1 MGKASARK
9 RLHRNKAGSGFS
21 RPKGTIGDGIGSRVA
36 LIVVALMLVATSLG
50 LLAFS
55 VVPTLYDWSRMRQ
68 WQPAPAHVES
78 VRLHKATMARGAASY
93 SVVVRYRYQVS
104 GIVHIGT
111 LASVDAAGDSWLG
124 FHQRLA
130 DRLHSARQTGTPV
143 EVWVNPVNP
152 QESVV
157 DRSLRAG
164 PLVSNLFVGG
174 TVGAFGL
181 LILVMLRMLRSG
193 RREAK
198 GV

>member
-1 MGKASARK
+1 MI
-9 RLHRNKAGSGFS
+9 L
-21 RPKGTIGDGIGSRVA
+21 
-36 LIVVALMLVATSLG
+36 VALMLVATSVG
-50 LLAFS
+50 LLTFS

-93 SVVVRYRYQVS
+93 SVVVRYRYQA
-104 GIVHIGT
+104 GGAVHVGT
-111 LASVDAAGDSWLG
+111 RASVNGAGDSWLG
-124 FHQRLA
+124 FHQQLA
-130 DRLHSARQTGTPV
+130 DRLHSARQAGTPV
-143 EVWVNPVNP
+143 EVWVNPANP
-152 QESVV
+152 KESVV

-164 PLVSNLFVGG
+164 PLVSNLFVSG

-181 LILVMLRMLRSG
+181 LILVMLRVLRSG